1 MKAGR
6 LTETLAMT
14 WSAAQYVKFEQER
27 TRPVRDL
34 VQRIPPAHVES
45 AADIGCGPGNS
56 TEVLRE
62 RYPQARIVG
71 LDSSTD
77 MIEAARK
84 RLPDIAFEVADIREW
99 RPIQPLDVILA
110 NAVLQ
115 WIPDHETLFPAL
127 IAKLGRGGALAVQMP
142 DNLEE
147 PSHRLMGEVASNGPW
162 AAKLKDAAGARTGRR
177 LADWYFRLL
186 RPHAPHVDLWRT
198 TYFHPLEGA
207 RAIVEWL
214 KGTGLRPFLDP
225 LEESEREAFLA
236 RYEAAIAEAYPAET
250 DGTVLLPFPR
260 LFVVAA
266 R

>member
-1 MKAGR
+1 
-6 LTETLAMT
+6 MT
-14 WSAAQYVKFEQER
+14 WSAAQYLKFEQER

-34 VQRIPPAHVES
+34 VARITNAEVMR

-62 RYPQARIVG
+62 RYPEAHIIG
-71 LDSSTD
+71 LDSSPD
-77 MIEAARK
+77 MIQAARK
-84 RLPDIAFEVADIREW
+84 RLPDIAFEVADIGEW
-99 RPIQPLDVILA
+99 RPKEPLDVILA

-115 WIPDHETLFPAL
+115 WIPDHETLLPTL
-127 IAKLGRGGALAVQMP
+127 VAKLKPGGALAAQMP

-147 PSHRLMGEVASNGPW
+147 PSHRLMGDTAGDGPW
-162 AAKLKDAAGARTGRR
+162 ASKLKDARAARTERH

-186 RPHAPHVDLWRT
+186 RAHAPHVDVWRT
-198 TYFHPLEGA
+198 TYFHPLAGA

-225 LEESEREAFLA
+225 LEESDREAFLA
-236 RYEAAIAEAYPAET
+236 RYEGRIAKAYPAEP
-250 DGTVLLPFPR
+250 DGTDLLPFPR
-260 LFVVAA
+260 LFLVAA

>member
-6 LTETLAMT
+6 LTETPAMT
-14 WSAAQYVKFEQER
+14 WSAAQYLKFEHER

-34 VQRIPPAHVES
+34 VAQIPNAEVLS

-62 RYPQARIVG
+62 RYPHARIIG
-71 LDSSTD
+71 LDSSPD

-84 RLPDIAFEVADIREW
+84 RLPDIAFDVADIRNW
-99 RPIQPLDVILA
+99 LPKAPPDVILA

-115 WIPDHETLFPAL
+115 WVPDHETLLPAL
-127 IAKLGRGGALAVQMP
+127 VAKLGPGGALAVQVP
-142 DNLEE
+142 DNLDE
-147 PSHRLMGEVASNGPW
+147 PSHRLMREVAGHGPW
-162 AAKLKDAAGARTGRR
+162 AVKLKDAAAARTERHPAG
-177 LADWYFRLL
+177 WYFQLL
-186 RPHAPHVDLWRT
+186 RAHASHVDVWRT
-198 TYFHPLEGA
+198 TYFHPLAGA

-225 LEESEREAFLA
+225 LGQSEREAFLA
-236 RYEAAIAEAYPAET
+236 RYEEAIAKAYPAEA

-260 LFVVAA
+260 LFIVAT